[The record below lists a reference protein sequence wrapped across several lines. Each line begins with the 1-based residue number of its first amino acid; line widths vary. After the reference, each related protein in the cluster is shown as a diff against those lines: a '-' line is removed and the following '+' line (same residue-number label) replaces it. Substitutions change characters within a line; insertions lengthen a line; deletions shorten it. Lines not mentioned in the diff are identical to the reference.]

1 MCVERKLEI
10 QLMGKLEMGNNTGK
24 LEMGNKAGKLEMGNK
39 KQKIHSSLEKFL
51 VLKAH

>member
-10 QLMGKLEMGNNTGK
+10 QWMGKLEMGNNTGK

>member
-1 MCVERKLEI
+1 
-10 QLMGKLEMGNNTGK
+10 MGNNTGK

-39 KQKIHSSLEKFL
+39 KQKIHSSLENFL